1 MNSPWRAQMPEL
13 ADAIDHIV
21 IGTPNLEATREEL
34 IDLGFQITPHGV
46 HEKFGTDNYLF
57 VLEDSYVELLGVSG
71 RPAEVRTSLE
81 VLEPCVAAGGGV
93 PMLALA
99 ANNMDAAHTRLQALG
114 VEATAPLFWSRPADT
129 PDGPRTASF
138 TTMFV
143 NSPMLPG
150 LATFYCKHHTVEF
163 VRHRAWREHRNGVQA
178 LQRLIFRSSAL
189 LAQAKQ
195 VASTH
200 GSSQTDGGGIEFR
213 FGEHVLEYLP
223 GVETQAELH
232 FSRIQSGGPCNEQKL
247 NTVRGVSFFL
257 HARSNG

>member
-1 MNSPWRAQMPEL
+1 MPEL

-57 VLEDSYVELLGVSG
+57 VLEDSYVELFGVSG

-81 VLEPCVAAGGGV
+81 VLEPCVALGGGV

-114 VEATAPLFWSRPADT
+114 VDATAPLFWSRPADT
-129 PDGPRTASF
+129 PDGPRTASV

-150 LATFYCKHHTVEF
+150 LTTFYCKHHTVEF
-163 VRHRAWREHRNGVQA
+163 VRHRAWREHRNDVQT
-178 LQRLIFRSSAL
+178 LQRLIFAPARSSFRQSKP
-189 LAQAKQ
+189 QARMAVRKP
-195 VASTH
+195 VAAESSFGSVCIFCSICRGPTRRQSCTSVDFRTAAPANDSSST
-200 GSSQTDGGGIEFR
+200 
-213 FGEHVLEYLP
+213 
-223 GVETQAELH
+223 A
-232 FSRIQSGGPCNEQKL
+232 
-247 NTVRGVSFFL
+247 
-257 HARSNG
+257 

>member
-1 MNSPWRAQMPEL
+1 
-13 ADAIDHIV
+13 
-21 IGTPNLEATREEL
+21 
-34 IDLGFQITPHGV
+34 
-46 HEKFGTDNYLF
+46 
-57 VLEDSYVELLGVSG
+57 
-71 RPAEVRTSLE
+71 
-81 VLEPCVAAGGGV
+81 
-93 PMLALA
+93 MLALA

-150 LATFYCKHHTVEF
+150 LATFYCKHHRVEF
-163 VRHRAWREHRNGVQA
+163 VRHRAWREHRNGVQT
-178 LQRLIFRSSAL
+178 LKRLIFRSSAL

-195 VASTH
+195 AASTH
-200 GSSQTDGGGIEFR
+200 GGSQTNGGGIEFR

-232 FSRIQSGGPCNEQKL
+232 FSRFRTGDASQQLKL
-247 NTVRGVSFFL
+247 STVRGVSLFL
-257 HARSNG
+257 H